1 MPYSPSASQDWVFI
15 LLTITLFTY
24 FLFITSN
31 FYSQFRLTQTYGL
44 NVFFFVFFL
53 LSFFGKSV
61 SSLHTFICPNVPK
74 ICLKLAYTVV
84 SVFIYLFWVSRD
96 LLLFLLFLLR
106 VFILFANEM
115 IISFRFLRCL
125 RSSVSV
131 SVSAQQMRVYD
142 VGENVDLIWF
152 TIFFLLLQERSCLSN
167 ETAF

>member
-1 MPYSPSASQDWVFI
+1 MC
-15 LLTITLFTY
+15 
-24 FLFITSN
+24 
-31 FYSQFRLTQTYGL
+31 
-44 NVFFFVFFL
+44 FFL
-53 LSFFGKSV
+53 YFFTFFFGKSV

-96 LLLFLLFLLR
+96 SLLLLLLFYWEFLS
-106 VFILFANEM
+106 FFANEM

-131 SVSAQQMRVYD
+131 SECAADAYV

-152 TIFFLLLQERSCLSN
+152 TIFFPLLQERSCLSN
-167 ETAF
+167 ETVFKKIRLAVFFFFLF